1 MTMLS
6 VNINKIA
13 WLRNARNGERPN
25 LAQAVRVIVE
35 AGAQGITV
43 HPRPDRRHIRP
54 EDVYEIASLL
64 ASEYPGIE
72 FNIEGNPAAGARA
85 DGYPGFDAL
94 IEAVRPQQATL
105 VPDSEDQITSDHGF
119 DLSSPA
125 EIRSIGDTIAR
136 YRALGVRTSLFM
148 DAEPAGLAQTR
159 ITRAKECGADRIE
172 LHTGPFAELAR
183 KHGLKHPAT
192 RSALRSLHDA
202 ARHAASSGLAVNAGH
217 DLDLF
222 NLGAFLG
229 GGEQGTEEIDRSPI
243 AEVSIGHALIAD
255 ALDFGL
261 EKTVGKYLAC
271 IASASKAS

>member
-25 LAQAVRVIVE
+25 LAHAVGVIVK

-43 HPRPDRRHIRP
+43 HPRPDQRHIRP
-54 EDVYEIASLL
+54 EDVHEIASLL
-64 ASEYPGIE
+64 ASEYPRIE

-85 DGYPGFDAL
+85 NGYPGFDAL

-105 VPDSEDQITSDHGF
+105 VPDSDDQLTSDHGF
-119 DLSSPA
+119 ELAGS
-125 EIRSIGDTIAR
+125 EERRRIGDTLAR

-148 DAEPAGLAQTR
+148 DAEPAGLAQRR
-159 ITRAKECGADRIE
+159 IASAKECGADRIE

-183 KHGLKHPAT
+183 RHGLEHPAT
-192 RSALRSLHDA
+192 CAALRALHGA
-202 ARHAASSGLAVNAGH
+202 ARHAASSGLRVNAGH

-222 NLGAFLG
+222 NLRAFLG
-229 GGEQGTEEIDRSPI
+229 GGKQGTEGIERAPI

-255 ALDFGL
+255 ALEFGL
-261 EKTVGKYLAC
+261 EATVGKYL
-271 IASASKAS
+271 SLL